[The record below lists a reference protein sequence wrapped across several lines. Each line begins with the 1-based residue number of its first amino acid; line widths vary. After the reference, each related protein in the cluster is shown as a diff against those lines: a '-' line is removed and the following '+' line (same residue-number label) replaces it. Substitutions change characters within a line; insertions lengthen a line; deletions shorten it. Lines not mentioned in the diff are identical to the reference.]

1 MTVEKPIL
9 IVYSVTEN
17 LMQFVI
23 MNIPVNK
30 ILNTIIFIK
39 LPFLIFWLDWIQLS
53 SVQLLSH
60 VQLFVTPWTAGRQA
74 SLSIT
79 ISQRLPKLM
88 SIESVMPS
96 TSCH

>member
-60 VQLFVTPWTAGRQA
+60 VQLFVTP
-74 SLSIT
+74 
-79 ISQRLPKLM
+79 
-88 SIESVMPS
+88 
-96 TSCH
+96 